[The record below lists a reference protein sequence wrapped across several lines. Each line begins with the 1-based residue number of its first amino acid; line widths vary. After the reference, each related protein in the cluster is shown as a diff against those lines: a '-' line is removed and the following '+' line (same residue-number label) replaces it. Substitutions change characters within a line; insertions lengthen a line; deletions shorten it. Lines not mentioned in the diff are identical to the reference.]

1 MCRSPQHGTPCT
13 LAPVPE
19 ARRIHHLTLT
29 VTDLDVSVAWY
40 ERVLGLE
47 KANER
52 QGPTW
57 VRTIL
62 RNPHGLVIGLTVHE
76 SGRADDRFDERR
88 VGLDHL
94 SIACDDLDE
103 LQVPNDGIV
112 QTPYAHVLVARDPDN
127 IPVEFFT
134 PHL

>member
-1 MCRSPQHGTPCT
+1 M
-13 LAPVPE
+13 PE

-29 VTDLDVSVAWY
+29 VTDLDASVAWY

-52 QGPTW
+52 QGSGW

-62 RNPHGLVIGLTVHE
+62 RNRHGLVIGLTVHE
-76 SGRADDRFDERR
+76 AGRTDDRFDERR

-103 LQVPNDGIV
+103 VSAWRDRLDELDVPHGGIGE
-112 QTPYAHVLVARDPDN
+112 TSYAHVLVTRDPDD

-134 PHL
+134 PRVEQT